1 MKNYIKTILLAFGL
15 VIPLGICAQKFQ
27 ASDIILKTET
37 SSHSGRI
44 RVLSIENLYESP
56 VEVFLINE
64 YDNKKTTKKLQK
76 GERVSGDFTLNVVKA
91 KAVNEAEEI
100 VIYRVAST
108 PVPTPSA
115 QMEQK
120 TEKENSTPAQEVVA
134 PANTASVQ
142 EEQKIIGLF
151 NKYVE
156 TIPFLSDDHRVADST
171 LIAKHIEYLGLS
183 STDKSAYIKEQNLQE
198 YVRVYRDSIKY
209 YRDSIN
215 TFVTVF
221 LNDKKTTGKELSAT
235 CQNELT
241 SIVEDKIIQLE
252 DQVSLLQQM
261 INEDSEEPQQTDWK
275 LFGVIGGFLLLCIAL
290 VLWYHKTHKAQQ
302 TKTKKNVVVEKES
315 DDTTSGIEF
324 KSITPKP
331 VLRKQSLE
339 DIYDNAAY
347 LCIKTEE
354 FCADSSVRALYIKN
368 TCIKD
373 IYNMYADD
381 LRNPANPKE
390 DGCMVLGRW
399 VQDEETKRYDVSL
412 EYIVLPGDDAIFSE
426 YELYFGGKIKLKVS
440 DKLRKLR
447 KETGLQYD
455 LTCWVH
461 SHPGL
466 GVFFSNSDN
475 NVHMQLKNP
484 EHPLFLTA
492 LVIDV
497 LTPEQETGIFTFKQ
511 NEEINSKQDL
521 TKMYSLEEMY
531 KWALSSERR
540 SFKSNDHY
548 NTLNAATQHID
559 SCHDIQLS
567 NSAIIDMTFLAANP
581 NGFIGFIHG
590 YTVEQGSKLQC
601 IVASVSKGETAAN
614 NEMLGCFVVASHC
627 SIPSIRKTVSKYLK
641 DIRFVLVYTATDGL
655 LTSIPVNNQDLCA
668 SEEYYGEQ
676 KLEELKIW
684 TRRRR

>member
-1 MKNYIKTILLAFGL
+1 MKNYIKMILLVFGL
-15 VIPLGICAQKFQ
+15 IVPLGIWAQKFQ
-27 ASDIILKTET
+27 ASDIILKTEK

-44 RVLSIENLYESP
+44 RVLTIENLYESP

-76 GERVSGDFTLNVVKA
+76 GERVSGDFTLSVVKA
-91 KAVNEAEEI
+91 KAVNETNEI
-100 VIYRVAST
+100 VIYSVAST
-108 PVPTPSA
+108 PVPTASA
-115 QMEQK
+115 QTAQK
-120 TEKENSTPAQEVVA
+120 PEVVNPVPVQEVDV
-134 PANTASVQ
+134 PADIASVQ

-156 TIPFLSDDHRVADST
+156 TIPFLSEDHRVADST

-209 YRDSIN
+209 YRDSID

-221 LNDKKTTGKELSAT
+221 LNEEKPTKKELSVT
-235 CQNELT
+235 CRKDLT
-241 SIVEDKIIQLE
+241 NIVEYKIAQLD
-252 DQVSLLQQM
+252 DQVSLLQQ
-261 INEDSEEPQQTDWK
+261 IIDEDSDEPQQTDGK
-275 LFGVIGGFLLLCIAL
+275 LFAVIGGFLLLCIAL

-347 LCIKTEE
+347 LCIKTED
-354 FCADSSVRALYIKN
+354 FCTDSSVRALYIKN

-373 IYNMYADD
+373 IYNLYAND

-399 VQDEETKRYDVSL
+399 VLDEESKRYDVSL
-412 EYIVLPGDDAIFSE
+412 EHIVLPGDDAIFSE
-426 YELYFGGKIKLKVS
+426 YELNFGGLIKMKVS

-447 KETGLQYD
+447 KETDLQYD

-484 EHPLFLTA
+484 AHPLFLTA

-511 NEEINSKQDL
+511 SEEINSKQDI

-531 KWALSSERR
+531 KWALNSERR
-540 SFKSNDHY
+540 SFESNDYY
-548 NTLNAATQHID
+548 NTLFATTQRTD
-559 SCHDIQLS
+559 SCHDIELS

-581 NGFIGFIHG
+581 NGFIGFVHG
-590 YTVEQGSKLQC
+590 YTIEKGSKMQC
-601 IVASVSKGETAAN
+601 IVASVSKGEKAAN
-614 NEMLGCFVVASHC
+614 SEMLGCFVVASHC
-627 SIPSIRKTVSKYLK
+627 SIPSVRKAVSKYLN
-641 DIRFVLVYTATDGL
+641 DIRFVLVYTAADGL
-655 LTSIPVNNQDLCA
+655 VTSIPVINQDLCT